1 MGIVNLIETNFFES
15 TPQNWIFYYFQV
27 IINVN
32 NVLTIMFALFINKI
46 FNTKYILH
54 SISSNLLTSLLHGK
68 NKIQLFFVDVLCEKK
83 KFLKISQ
90 IQIKFD
96 RVQFFRSTKLCQ
108 PFLEFHW
115 AKNAGTF
122 VRRTV
127 KVTGIKFENIESCSK
142 CGGLFTIQNHRML
155 N

>member
-83 KFLKISQ
+83 KILK
-90 IQIKFD
+90 
-96 RVQFFRSTKLCQ
+96 
-108 PFLEFHW
+108 
-115 AKNAGTF
+115 
-122 VRRTV
+122 
-127 KVTGIKFENIESCSK
+127 NI
-142 CGGLFTIQNHRML
+142 TNT